1 MNGGQTYS
9 AEVFLCTCLH
19 MFDWHWLLNVYKGA
33 VTAGM
38 PCVIVW
44 TLMSI
49 INLLFCF
56 SQLWSSGLLLPVTT
70 DSKFNLNFANTS
82 NCRVRKVERSLDL
95 KCFAIMNNGTERPI
109 STDKIVH
116 SVSCIE
122 WPMWWRYALTPV
134 SNYIKCKYK
143 NCKSLA
149 AFLLIKATFS
159 TKSSRLP
166 LVQWVKIAFSSF
178 SWRQN
183 I

>member
-95 KCFAIMNNGTERPI
+95 KCFAIMNNGTEGPI
-109 STDKIVH
+109 STDKIFH

-149 AFLLIKATFS
+149 PSCSLRLHLAPNPPGFLW
-159 TKSSRLP
+159 SSG
-166 LVQWVKIAFSSF
+166 
-178 SWRQN
+178 
-183 I
+183 